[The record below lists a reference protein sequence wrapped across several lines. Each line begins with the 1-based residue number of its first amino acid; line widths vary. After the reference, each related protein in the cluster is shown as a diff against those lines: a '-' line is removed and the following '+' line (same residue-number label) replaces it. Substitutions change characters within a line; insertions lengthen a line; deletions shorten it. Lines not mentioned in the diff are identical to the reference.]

1 LHKQIKL
8 HQNEKARG
16 WEELDSYDKKMK
28 KAAKRK
34 EEGWVELETIEKIS
48 KIIQSRDQKVIQQQ
62 SKITK

>member
-1 LHKQIKL
+1 
-8 HQNEKARG
+8 
-16 WEELDSYDKKMK
+16 MK